1 MRVRGVGIASSVVS
15 VPGKV
20 RCRLLSGVTVP
31 KPKRERH
38 RNEDLGIIEMRVWA
52 SRMGFRLVR
61 LEKCVATHEL
71 GRVDFFL

>member
-31 KPKRERH
+31 KPKWERR
-38 RNEDLGIIEMRVWA
+38 RNVDFGIIEMLFWISRV
-52 SRMGFRLVR
+52 GFRLLR
-61 LEKCVATHEL
+61 IEKCVAAHEL
-71 GRVDFFL
+71 ARVDFFP